1 MPSQEMLPLTFM
13 GVEMLLFDNSVLKNY
28 LLNNTQ
34 LYFHITSFNYFIFL
48 FASYNNLS
56 EVYDKKINIWPFQ
69 YHPGYHPSISC
80 WYRVHIMIHG
90 LIWKSHLLISL
101 LKISI
106 SSDMQCNNFFH
117 LIIIVLN
124 HISIRKFKFSTW
136 RTVTLQGKYFEF
148 NLYINSWNAL
158 GTSYYKWSPPYTLIT
173 IHNLYD
179 MNKFLYIYQSPYY
192 LSVFKIHLWCK
203 SIVKT
208 LHYV

>member
-1 MPSQEMLPLTFM
+1 MKTIHGQCPRYDSRWIKNDTKDSHLLNCMFQNAFTGNVPLTFM

-90 LIWKSHLLISL
+90 LIWKKSFINLLI
-101 LKISI
+101 KNI
-106 SSDMQCNNFFH
+106 
-117 LIIIVLN
+117 
-124 HISIRKFKFSTW
+124 
-136 RTVTLQGKYFEF
+136 YF
-148 NLYINSWNAL
+148 
-158 GTSYYKWSPPYTLIT
+158 
-173 IHNLYD
+173 
-179 MNKFLYIYQSPYY
+179 
-192 LSVFKIHLWCK
+192 LW
-203 SIVKT
+203 
-208 LHYV
+208 YAM